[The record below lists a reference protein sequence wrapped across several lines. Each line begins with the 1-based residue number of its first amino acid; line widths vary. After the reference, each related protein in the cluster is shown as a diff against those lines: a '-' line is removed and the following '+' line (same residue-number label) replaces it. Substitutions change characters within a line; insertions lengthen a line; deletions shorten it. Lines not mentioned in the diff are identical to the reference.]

1 MLPLVSDNE
10 AVGDVVFEEF
20 LDGVLY
26 RHWCDVLSPGRHDDL
41 LLPPRHEQ
49 EVVLNKGLIYKD

>member
-41 LLPPRHEQ
+41 LLPAGD
-49 EVVLNKGLIYKD
+49 K